1 MPLPNDGTMWARMH
15 SHDSPQNQSNKRFT
29 GSILGEAL
37 RLMTRLSSR
46 NPRMTLCFVLL
57 ISCAV
62 VGYTASC
69 LDFHTKRS
77 DLIDPDA
84 DFHKRWIEYT
94 ESFGDSS
101 DIVVVV
107 EGEKPKPIQT
117 ALDDLGNRL
126 SREPELFSN
135 ILYKADT
142 TALKRKGLQYF
153 PPRQL
158 DAGLNRLTDYQPVAQ
173 GRWEAARLDFAVRST
188 DYRLRSAL
196 NASDPIWGN
205 FALDRAERLANS
217 LNGAFEKPETFQ
229 SPWPEIIPGS
239 FSVPAFT
246 QNSTYFLNDKGTMG
260 FLKAVPVSEQ
270 NDDFN
275 GDSQAVDRIR
285 ELIAQVS
292 EEHPDVKIG
301 VTGIPVLE
309 NDEMRRSQSDMV
321 LASVISF
328 AAVGLLLF
336 LGFRGFR
343 HPLLA
348 MVMLLVGMAW
358 TFGYTTLVVG
368 HLNILSVSFAVILIG
383 LGIDFA
389 IHYLARY
396 LEQRHQGQP
405 LRPAL
410 RETSLTV
417 GVGIVTAAIT
427 TALAFFCATFTQF
440 LGVAELGII
449 AGGGIL
455 LCCLATFL
463 VLPALVALADQK
475 VEPREL
481 PTPFAG
487 NFLRGMTSRFPRL
500 VMILSILLIVGL
512 GAQIWNW
519 NTEGGPTS
527 RIRYDYNL
535 LNLQADGLES
545 VEVQKRAFGQEN
557 GSLLFAV
564 SVADSPEEARQLKQK
579 FESLPSVGRV
589 EELASRLPATS
600 ADSTSRYLQSYRSQ
614 LAGLSAP
621 PTDPVAVNP
630 AAVGRAFEG
639 LLSTLRRVNTP
650 QAIATAKLID
660 RFLDQFETLSLRSQS
675 EFLTQYQMRSTMAL
689 WGQLQAIASASDT
702 TPITLNDLPPELT
715 NRFVNEQG
723 QWLIQVY
730 PKEQIWDVEPL
741 TRFVQDVRSVDSD
754 VTGTPLQNFEASR
767 QIRDSYQTA
776 SLYALAVICLVLL
789 VDFLGRD
796 HKFLVLA
803 PPLLVVV
810 FAFMMLQTRRIE
822 VSPLLFVGSYLV
834 MATAIAAILDFP
846 NLRDALLTMVP
857 PVAGGLMMFGLLG
870 ILDLDLN
877 PANLIVL
884 PLILGIGVD
893 DGVHVV
899 HDFRQQKSGYRI
911 SSSTMNAIVLT
922 SLTSMIGFGSMM
934 VAAHRGLSSVGLVLV
949 IGVGSCLF
957 VSLVTLPA
965 ILTFI
970 SNGSAKQNSGSNDD
984 SDDETDD
991 DRSSKFES
999 NNSRRNKRRAA

>member
-1 MPLPNDGTMWARMH
+1 
-15 SHDSPQNQSNKRFT
+15 
-29 GSILGEAL
+29 
-37 RLMTRLSSR
+37 MTRLSSR
-46 NPRMTLCFVLL
+46 NPRITLCFVLL
-57 ISCAV
+57 ISCAAA
-62 VGYTASC
+62 GYTASC
-69 LDFHTKRS
+69 LKFHTKRS
-77 DLIDPDA
+77 DLIDPEA

-107 EGEKPKPIQT
+107 EGESPQPIQKV
-117 ALDDLGNRL
+117 LDDLGARL
-126 SREPELFSN
+126 AREPELFTN

-142 TALKRKGLQYF
+142 SALRRKGLQYF
-153 PPRQL
+153 PPQAL
-158 DAGLNRLTDYQPVAQ
+158 AAGLNRLTDYQPVAQ
-173 GRWEAARLDFAVRST
+173 GRWEAARLDYAVRST
-188 DYRLRSAL
+188 DYRLRNAL
-196 NASDPIWGN
+196 NTSDPVWGH

-217 LNGAFEKPETFQ
+217 LSGAFQQSGEFQ

-239 FSVPAFT
+239 FSIPALT
-246 QNSTYFLNDKGTMG
+246 EKSTYLLNETGTMG
-260 FLKAVPVSEQ
+260 FLKVVPVSNQ
-270 NDDFN
+270 KDDFN
-275 GDSQAVDRIR
+275 GDSKAVDRIR
-285 ELIAQVS
+285 EIIAVVS
-292 EEHPDVKIG
+292 ENHPEMKIG

-309 NDEMRRSQSDMV
+309 NDEMRRSQSDMT
-321 LASVISF
+321 LASLISF
-328 AAVGLLLF
+328 AAVGLLMF

-348 MVMLLVGMAW
+348 MLMLIIGMAW

-396 LEQRHQGQP
+396 LEQRHHGQP

-410 RETSLTV
+410 RETSMSV
-417 GVGIVTAAIT
+417 GTGIVTAAIT

-455 LCCLATFL
+455 LCCLATFI
-463 VLPALVALADQK
+463 VLPALVSLADQH
-475 VEPREL
+475 VEPRKL
-481 PTPFAG
+481 PTPFDG
-487 NFLRGMTSRFPRL
+487 NFLRALTNRFPRL
-500 VMILSILLIVGL
+500 VMILSLLLIAGL
-512 GAQIWNW
+512 GTQIWDW
-519 NTEGGPTS
+519 TAEGGPTS

-545 VEVQKRAFGQEN
+545 VEVQKRAFGKDN
-557 GSLLFAV
+557 RSLLFAV
-564 SVADSPEEARQLKQK
+564 SIANTPEQARQLKQQ
-579 FESLPSVGRV
+579 FEALPTVGRV

-600 ADSTSRYLQSYRSQ
+600 SEATTSYLRTYRSQ

-621 PTDPVAVNP
+621 PSEPTPVNP
-630 AAVGRAFEG
+630 AAVGRAFEE
-639 LLSTLRRVNTP
+639 LLSTLRRINTP
-650 QAIATAKLID
+650 KAIATAQTID
-660 RFLDQFETLSLRSQS
+660 RFLDQFEALSLRLQS
-675 EFLTQYQMRSTMAL
+675 EILTRHQMRATMAL
-689 WGQLQAIASASDT
+689 FGQLQALASASDEV
-702 TPITLNDLPPELT
+702 PISLDDLPPELT
-715 NRFVNEQG
+715 NRFVNDKG
-723 QWLIQVY
+723 QWLVQVY

-741 TRFVQDVRSVDSD
+741 TRFVQDVRSVDSN

-776 SLYALAVICLVLL
+776 SLYAFAVICLVLL
-789 VDFLGRD
+789 VDFLGRE
-796 HKFLVLA
+796 HKLLVLG

-810 FAFMMLQTRRIE
+810 FAFMMLQTRRID
-822 VSPLLFVGSYLV
+822 VSPLLLIGSYLV

-846 NLRDALLTMVP
+846 NLRDALLAMVP
-857 PVAGGLMMFGLLG
+857 PAAGGLMMFGLLG
-870 ILDLDLN
+870 IFNLDLN

-899 HDFRQQKSGYRI
+899 HDFRLQKKNYRT
-911 SSSTMNAIVLT
+911 SPSTMNAIVLT

-965 ILTFI
+965 VLTFI
-970 SNGSAKQNSGSNDD
+970 SKGASKSTTASATD
-984 SDDETDD
+984 SEDGDEDAD
-991 DRSSKFES
+991 EARSAKFES